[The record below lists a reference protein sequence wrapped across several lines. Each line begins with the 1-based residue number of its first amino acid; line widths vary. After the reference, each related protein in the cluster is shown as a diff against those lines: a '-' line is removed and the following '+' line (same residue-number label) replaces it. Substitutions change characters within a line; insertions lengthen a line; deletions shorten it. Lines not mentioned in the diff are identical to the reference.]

1 MRDKCKNSD
10 DYNVDDDDDDGV
22 DNKKLTA
29 LWALR
34 NAFLTLR
41 ERVLEYNFEHNI
53 QVCIYLYI
61 RVCVWC
67 VCEYVSVIFYS
78 RF

>member
-10 DYNVDDDDDDGV
+10 DYDDDDGV

-34 NAFLTLR
+34 NAFLTLQ

-53 QVCIYLYI
+53 QVCIYFYI
-61 RVCVWC
+61 RVCVLC
-67 VCEYVSVIFYS
+67 VCV
-78 RF
+78 